1 MSKSSLVNYTKLS
14 PNCSSRNGARICKIT
29 PHHMAGNLTIEQCAE
44 VFQNSS
50 RQASANYGIGSD
62 GRIGCYVDEND
73 RSWASANYDNDRQA
87 ITIEVANDEIGGNWH
102 VSDKALESLINLCV
116 DICKRYNFKLI
127 YDETPNGS
135 LTRHNMFVN
144 TTCPGPYLQS
154 KFPYIAE
161 EVNKRLEGQSTSTP
175 TTSTTSGYETIKY
188 IQNELNARYN
198 TSLNVDGIFGPL
210 TKKAMVKGL
219 QIELNT
225 QCGAR
230 LNIDGIFGS
239 LTKSACPNVKQGMKG
254 NITWLIQARLYI
266 LGFNT
271 NGVDG
276 IYGSGTKNA
285 VAKYQSSVNIASD
298 GICGKNTFEKLFK

>member
-161 EVNKRLEGQSTSTP
+161 EVNKRLGGQSTSTP
-175 TTSTTSGYETIKY
+175 TTSTTSGDETIKY
-188 IQNELNARYN
+188 IQNKLNARYN
-198 TSLNVDGIFGPL
+198 ASLNVDGIFGPL

-225 QCGAR
+225 QCGVR

-254 NITWLIQARLYI
+254 NITWLIQARLYT

>member
-14 PNCSSRNGARICKIT
+14 SNCSSRNGARICKIT

-116 DICKRYNFKLI
+116 DICKRYNFKLT

-175 TTSTTSGYETIKY
+175 TPVTEGNVAY
-188 IQNELNARYN
+188 IQRTLNERYGYNIAIDNIYGTDTHKHMVMALQTEFN
-198 TSLNVDGIFGPL
+198 TQLGSKLVIDGIFGPA
-210 TKKAMVKGL
+210 TKRACPV
-219 QIELNT
+219 
-225 QCGAR
+225 
-230 LNIDGIFGS
+230 LNI
-239 LTKSACPNVKQGMKG
+239 GMSG
-254 NITWLIQARLYI
+254 NITWLVQSMLVIKGYSVGSYGI
-266 LGFNT
+266 
-271 NGVDG
+271 DS
-276 IYGSGTKNA
+276 IYGNGTANA
-285 VAKYQSSVNIASD
+285 VGYYQSRNNLFPD
-298 GICGKNTFEKLFK
+298 KLCGPNTFESLFK

>member
-116 DICKRYNFKLI
+116 DICKRYNFKLT

-161 EVNKRLEGQSTSTP
+161 EVNKRLEGQSISTP
-175 TTSTTSGYETIKY
+175 TTSTSGDEVIKY
-188 IQNELNARYN
+188 IQNKLNARYN
-198 TSLNVDGIFGPL
+198 AILNVDGIFGPL

-239 LTKSACPNVKQGMKG
+239 LTKSACPNVKQGMRG
-254 NITWLIQARLYI
+254 NITWLIQARLYT